1 MLVDDFFIPQRL
13 KDATPAEKYEY
24 VRFMYLNGHKYVIQN
39 NISVFAPFP
48 GKHKV
53 GDITDLEKLVIYNP
67 ELSNL
72 NKWIMSRIVINLG
85 RLDYRTRGVLVR
97 IATGMLNKIDIPK
110 RYAVILHTNMC
121 DNIESE
127 STNCVLSELP
137 F

>member
-1 MLVDDFFIPQRL
+1 
-13 KDATPAEKYEY
+13 
-24 VRFMYLNGHKYVIQN
+24 MYLNGHKYVIQN

>member
-67 ELSNL
+67 GLSHL

-110 RYAVILHTNMC
+110 RYAVILHANMC